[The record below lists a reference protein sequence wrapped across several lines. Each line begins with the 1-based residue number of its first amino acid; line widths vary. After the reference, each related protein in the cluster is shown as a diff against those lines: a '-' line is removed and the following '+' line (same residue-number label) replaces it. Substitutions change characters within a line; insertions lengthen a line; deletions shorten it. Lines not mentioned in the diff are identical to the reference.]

1 MTPRRTTDQ
10 AAETRALLV
19 RAGRE
24 LFGGIGFAA
33 AKASDIAER
42 AGVTRGALLHH
53 FGDKEGLFAAVL
65 EEVEAESATRV
76 LEVAI
81 TGSDPLEW
89 LRRGFEAFLVECV
102 KPEIT
107 QIMLIDGPSVLGW
120 ETWHEIDAQYGYRP
134 LLDVVEAAVTAGLM
148 ESDDPSSVAYLL
160 LGALTEAGTVIAHAE
175 DPEVTRVQMAKALNR
190 LVDGLRPA
198 AAEVSGGDD
207 AATSQ
212 R

>member
-19 RAGRE
+19 HAGRE
-24 LFGGIGFAA
+24 LFGSIGFSAT
-33 AKASDIAER
+33 KASDIARR

-65 EEVEAESATRV
+65 EEVEAESATHV

-102 KPEIT
+102 KPDIT

-120 ETWHEIDAQYGYRP
+120 ETWHEIDARYGYQP
-134 LLDVVEAAVTAGLM
+134 LLDVVGAAVAAGLV
-148 ESDDPSSVAYLL
+148 ESDDPSSLASLL
-160 LGALTEAGTVIAHAE
+160 LGALTEAGTLIAHAE
-175 DPEVTRVQMAKALNR
+175 DAETTRVRMAKALNR
-190 LVDGLRPA
+190 LLDGLRPRR
-198 AAEVSGGDD
+198 G
-207 AATSQ
+207 
-212 R
+212 

>member
-1 MTPRRTTDQ
+1 M
-10 AAETRALLV
+10 

-24 LFGGIGFAA
+24 LFGSIGFSAT
-33 AKASDIAER
+33 KASDIARR

-65 EEVEAESATRV
+65 EEVEAESATHV

-102 KPEIT
+102 KPDIT

-120 ETWHEIDAQYGYRP
+120 ETWHEIDARYGYQP
-134 LLDVVEAAVTAGLM
+134 LRDVVGAAVAAGLV
-148 ESDDPSSVAYLL
+148 ESDDPSSLAYLL
-160 LGALTEAGTVIAHAE
+160 LGALTEAGTLIAHAE
-175 DPEVTRVQMAKALNR
+175 DPE
-190 LVDGLRPA
+190 
-198 AAEVSGGDD
+198 
-207 AATSQ
+207 ATGPHGEGVEPPPRRTPS
-212 R
+212 RRG

>member
-24 LFGGIGFAA
+24 QFGTLGFAA
-33 AKASDIAER
+33 AKASDIAQR
-42 AGVTRGALLHH
+42 AGVTRGAVLHH

-76 LEVAI
+76 LEVAV
-81 TGSDPLEW
+81 TGSDPLDW
-89 LRRGFEAFLVECV
+89 LHRGFEAFLVECV
-102 KPEIT
+102 KPDVT

-120 ETWHEIDAQYGYRP
+120 EAWHEIDARYGYRP
-134 LLDVVEAAVTAGLM
+134 LLDVVDAAVAAGLL
-148 ESDDPSSVAYLL
+148 ESDDPGTLAYLL

-175 DPEVTRVQMAKALNR
+175 DPEATRLRMSQALHR
-190 LVDGLRPA
+190 LVDGLRPRD
-198 AAEVSGGDD
+198 G
-207 AATSQ
+207 
-212 R
+212 